1 MPLTIQ
7 DGELLE
13 LMEDFYVLTGIR
25 LALFD
30 EYHTELASYP
40 QGGEGFCARMRQ
52 NEAFD
57 CRCRESDEESF
68 CRCRRTGSMHIY
80 QCHAGLIEA
89 TVPIC
94 EDGRIIAYMMLGQ
107 ITDRKNRE
115 ELYAELSDLC
125 RTYGVE
131 EDMSTKIRKIKY
143 RNERQIRAASKIL
156 DACTEYIRLKE
167 IVKPSGEQLI
177 GAIRRF
183 VDSHIDEPIDVD
195 RICREFDISRTSL
208 YDSIRPYHQGGIAS
222 FVRHRRLE
230 IARRMIR
237 KTDLPISEIA
247 SRVGFSDYNYFL
259 RVFKQTY
266 GISSKKIRSLQSG
279 E

>member
-1 MPLTIQ
+1 MSLTIQ

-13 LMEDFYVLTGIR
+13 LMEDFYTLTGIR

-40 QGGEGFCARMRQ
+40 RNGEGFCARMRQ
-52 NEAFD
+52 NESFD
-57 CRCRESDEESF
+57 GRCRASDEDSF
-68 CRCRRTGSMHIY
+68 ARCRQTGKMYIY

-89 TVPIC
+89 TVPIT
-94 EDGRIIAYMMLGQ
+94 EEGRIIGYMMLGQ
-107 ITDRKNRE
+107 ITDRKNRDG
-115 ELYAELSDLC
+115 LFAELSELC
-125 RTYGVE
+125 RVYGVE
-131 EDMSTKIRKIKY
+131 EDMSSKIRKIKY

-177 GAIRRF
+177 GAIQLF
-183 VDSHIDEPIDVD
+183 VDHHIGETIDVD

-208 YDSIRPYHQGGIAS
+208 YDAIRPYHQGGIAS

-237 KTDLPISEIA
+237 TTELPIAEIA

-266 GISSKKIRSLQSG
+266 GISSKKLRFAKNG

>member
-1 MPLTIQ
+1 MSLTIQ
-7 DGELLE
+7 DSELLE
-13 LMEDFYVLTGIR
+13 LMEDFYVLTGMR

-40 QGGEGFCARMRQ
+40 KNGEGFCARMRQ
-52 NEAFD
+52 NEQFD
-57 CRCRESDEESF
+57 SRCRASDEDSF
-68 CRCRRTGSMHIY
+68 ARCRQTGRMYIY

-89 TVPIC
+89 TVPIT
-94 EDGRIIAYMMLGQ
+94 EEGRIIGYMMLGQ
-107 ITDRKNRE
+107 ITDRKNRD
-115 ELYAELSDLC
+115 ELFGELSELC
-125 RTYGVE
+125 RAYGVD
-131 EDMSTKIRKIKY
+131 EDMNSKIRKIKY

-177 GAIRRF
+177 GAIQDF
-183 VDSHIDEPIDVD
+183 VDGHIGEGIDVD
-195 RICREFDISRTSL
+195 RICREFEISRTSL
-208 YDSIRPYHQGGIAS
+208 YDAIRPYHQGGIAS
-222 FVRHRRLE
+222 FVKHRRLE
-230 IARRMIR
+230 VAKKLLRT
-237 KTDLPISEIA
+237 TDLPISDIA

-266 GISSKKIRSLQSG
+266 GISSKKIRNARGG